1 MRFAKHKS
9 GFLFLALLA
18 ALACPAR
25 QSDLP
30 GGLILNLDLQH
41 IQNGLVPNKTLYPLY
56 VPLGGLG
63 TRTFRNRTVLEVKKG
78 QGLEI
83 PHSSLLDPD
92 GRGWVATIR
101 IFAKEDGVVLS
112 QGNGQEGYV
121 IRIENGTVQAT
132 IRTGTATV
140 FLRESDKNG
149 ITHCLDQWI
158 TIDLQILPETAS
170 LSLNRIRV
178 ATVPLETPLF
188 GKDLRI
194 HVGTPPGHATT
205 GFAGAIGSLK
215 LLRQ

>member
-1 MRFAKHKS
+1 MRFAKHRS
-9 GFLFLALLA
+9 GILFLALLV
-18 ALACPAR
+18 ALASTAR

-30 GGLILNLDLQH
+30 EGLILNLDLQH

-56 VPLGGLG
+56 VPLGELG

-101 IFAKEDGVVLS
+101 IFAKEDGIVLS
-112 QGNGQEGYV
+112 QSNGQEGYV
-121 IRIENGTVQAT
+121 IRIKDGAVQAT
-132 IRTGTATV
+132 IRTGMVTV
-140 FLRESDKNG
+140 VLLESEENG
-149 ITHCLDQWI
+149 ITHCLDKWV
-158 TIDLQILPETAS
+158 TIDLQILPEVAI
-170 LSLNRIRV
+170 LSLNRARV
-178 ATVPLETPLF
+178 ATISLETPLF

-194 HVGTPPGHATT
+194 HLGEPPSHPAT
-205 GFAGAIGSLK
+205 GFSGAISSLK